1 MGSGPSLFQLYDSR
15 ASAYLKIGN
24 IGAALLDAK
33 SVIELAPE
41 QWQGY
46 YRAAQ
51 GFLRSKKLDKAKY
64 MLDKA
69 RTKVVTGDESSRK
82 RMSDFDTLEK
92 EIGAAERT
100 GATAG
105 SSSSKT
111 TRLLD
116 TSSGAQ
122 ISSPFS
128 KLPWE
133 LIVAIFL
140 ETTSTPSHIHPFGT
154 TPTPTIH
161 VLHLTW
167 VCKSWRRIAHST
179 PPLWRRLA
187 LTGVR
192 AEKKAQYWIGLAGG
206 KIQQLILKKSFLE
219 VAETSRFAGK
229 AQSLDHYITKKVLKH
244 MKWDFLRRFT
254 MDDWSNHRRLLY
266 NDGTLTRVLPQL
278 ESLEMPNEASEPV
291 PWITVIAA
299 LSATPRIAFVKSPAD
314 GNSEDAHETTSR
326 TCIHHLLLEGGFLTY
341 ESLLN
346 SGINSLRTL
355 RLRKVSLSGD
365 NALIKVLESNP
376 DLETLEL
383 DTRSQFRVTTT
394 DPLSRHPPLSS
405 SLAYISLTGPIDVP
419 KLFDSVNFP
428 NLRILKIGHNFNSI
442 SPALRSMTQRASEFA
457 PDNEV
462 PCSGYASL
470 EELRISSCAFE
481 PIDLVSFLGACAS
494 LRALEVSRCGLDMS
508 LILESLVRISASTSS
523 SSGAEITMLCPALTE
538 LNVSHSPQVTTGPV
552 VRLVKARLDGG
563 DASLSH
569 PVSAIE
575 RLTMDGCLRIEHT
588 ALPWLRARVKTL
600 SCVYADR
607 KSAGYKR

>member
-1 MGSGPSLFQLYDSR
+1 MAAISTTWQITFKQGISHFKNGHYDESIQCFNEASLLSSRPPLTPDLYDSR

-69 RTKVVTGDESSRK
+69 RMKVVTGDESSRK
-82 RMSDFDTLEK
+82 RMSDFDVLEK
-92 EIGAAERT
+92 EIGATERT
-100 GATAG
+100 ETTAG

-111 TRLLD
+111 T
-116 TSSGAQ
+116 
-122 ISSPFS
+122 P
-128 KLPWE
+128 
-133 LIVAIFL
+133 IFL
-140 ETTSTPSHIHPFGT
+140 EATSTPSHIHSFDT

-192 AEKKAQYWIGLAGG
+192 PEKKAQYWIGLAGG
-206 KIQQLILKKSFLE
+206 KIQELILKKSFLE
-219 VAETSRFAGK
+219 
-229 AQSLDHYITKKVLKH
+229 SLDHYITKKVLKH

-299 LSATPRIAFVKSPAD
+299 L
-314 GNSEDAHETTSR
+314 
-326 TCIHHLLLEGGFLTY
+326 
-341 ESLLN
+341 
-346 SGINSLRTL
+346 RTL

-376 DLETLEL
+376 HLETLEL

-394 DPLSRHPPLSS
+394 GPLSRHPPLCSY
-405 SLAYISLTGPIDVP
+405 LAYVSLTGPIDVF
-419 KLFDSVNFP
+419 KLFDSIDFP
-428 NLRILKIGHNFNSI
+428 NLRILKIDHNSTSI
-442 SPALRSMTQRASEFA
+442 SPALRSMTRRASELA
-457 PDNEV
+457 PANEA

-481 PIDLVSFLGACAS
+481 PIDLVSFLGACPS
-494 LRALEVSRCGLDMS
+494 LRALEVSRCGLEMS
-508 LILESLVRISASTSS
+508 LILESLVRISASSSS

-575 RLTMDGCLRIEHT
+575 RLTMDGCLRIEYT

>member
-1 MGSGPSLFQLYDSR
+1 MDITTSRYSVSMRPVCSPRVPRSRLMFSSQVVTMAVNSNNMGSGPSLFQLYDSR

-41 QWQGY
+41 QWQG
-46 YRAAQ
+46 
-51 GFLRSKKLDKAKY
+51 
-64 MLDKA
+64 
-69 RTKVVTGDESSRK
+69 K
-82 RMSDFDTLEK
+82 RMSDFDVLEK
-92 EIGAAERT
+92 EIGATERT
-100 GATAG
+100 ETTAG

-111 TRLLD
+111 TRFLD

-140 ETTSTPSHIHPFGT
+140 EATSTPSHIHPFDT

-192 AEKKAQYWIGLAGG
+192 PEKKAQYWIGLAGG
-206 KIQQLILKKSFLE
+206 KIQELILKKSFLE
-219 VAETSRFAGK
+219 VAETSRFADK
-229 AQSLDHYITKKVLKH
+229 VQSLDHYITKKVLKH

-299 LSATPRIAFVKSPAD
+299 LSATPRIAFVKPPAN
-314 GNSEDAHETTSR
+314 GSSAAAHETTSR

-376 DLETLEL
+376 HLETLEL

-394 DPLSRHPPLSS
+394 GPLSRHPPLCSY
-405 SLAYISLTGPIDVP
+405 LAYVSLTGPIDVF
-419 KLFDSVNFP
+419 KLFDSIDFP
-428 NLRILKIGHNFNSI
+428 NLRILKIDHNSTSI
-442 SPALRSMTQRASEFA
+442 SL
-457 PDNEV
+457 
-462 PCSGYASL
+462 L
-470 EELRISSCAFE
+470 
-481 PIDLVSFLGACAS
+481 
-494 LRALEVSRCGLDMS
+494 
-508 LILESLVRISASTSS
+508 SA
-523 SSGAEITMLCPALTE
+523 
-538 LNVSHSPQVTTGPV
+538 V
-552 VRLVKARLDGG
+552 
-563 DASLSH
+563 
-569 PVSAIE
+569 
-575 RLTMDGCLRIEHT
+575 
-588 ALPWLRARVKTL
+588 
-600 SCVYADR
+600 
-607 KSAGYKR
+607 

>member
-1 MGSGPSLFQLYDSR
+1 MAAISTTWQIVFKHGISYFKNGRYDESIQCFNEASLLSSRPPLTPDLYDSR

-69 RTKVVTGDESSRK
+69 RMKVVTGDESSRK

-111 TRLLD
+111 T
-116 TSSGAQ
+116 
-122 ISSPFS
+122 P
-128 KLPWE
+128 
-133 LIVAIFL
+133 IFL
-140 ETTSTPSHIHPFGT
+140 EATSTPSHIHPFGT
-154 TPTPTIH
+154 NPTPTIH

-206 KIQQLILKKSFLE
+206 KIQELILKKSFLE
-219 VAETSRFAGK
+219 VAETSRFADK

-254 MDDWSNHRRLLY
+254 MYDWSNHRRLLY

-299 LSATPRIAFVKSPAD
+299 L
-314 GNSEDAHETTSR
+314 
-326 TCIHHLLLEGGFLTY
+326 
-341 ESLLN
+341 
-346 SGINSLRTL
+346 RTL

-394 DPLSRHPPLSS
+394 GPLSRHPPLSS
-405 SLAYISLTGPIDVP
+405 SLAYISLTGPIDVS

-508 LILESLVRISASTSS
+508 LILESLVRISVSTSS

-563 DASLSH
+563 DASLSY

>member
-51 GFLRSKKLDKAKY
+51 GFLRSIKLDKAKY
-64 MLDKA
+64 MLNKA
-69 RTKVVTGDESSRK
+69 REKVGTGDESSRK
-82 RMSDFDTLEK
+82 RMSDFDALEK

-100 GATAG
+100 ESTPG
-105 SSSSKT
+105 SSSDLKT
-111 TRLLD
+111 TRFLD
-116 TSSGAQ
+116 RSSGTQ
-122 ISSPFS
+122 VSSSFS

-140 ETTSTPSHIHPFGT
+140 EATSTPSHTPPFDAG
-154 TPTPTIH
+154 PTSMTH

-179 PPLWRRLA
+179 PPLWRRLI
-187 LTGVR
+187 LTGDR
-192 AEKKAQYWIGLAGG
+192 AEKKAQYWIGLARG
-206 KIQQLILKKSFLE
+206 KIQELILKKSFLE
-219 VAETSRFAGK
+219 GAETSRFAGK
-229 AQSLDHYITKKVLKH
+229 AQSLHHYILKKVLKH
-244 MKWDFLRRFT
+244 MKWDVLRSFT
-254 MDDWSNHRRLLY
+254 MEDWSNHRRLLY
-266 NDGTLTRVLPQL
+266 NEGTLSRVLPQL
-278 ESLEMPNEASEPV
+278 ESLAMSNEASEPV

-299 LSATPRIAFVKSPAD
+299 LSATPRIAFVKTNSTPAD
-314 GNSEDAHETTSR
+314 DHDATSR
-326 TCIHHLLLEGGFLTY
+326 IRHLLLEGGFLTY

-365 NALIKVLESNP
+365 SALIKVLESNP
-376 DLETLEL
+376 ELETLEL

-394 DPLSRHPPLSS
+394 GPPSSHPLLRS
-405 SLAYISLTGPIDVP
+405 SLVYVSLTGPIDVP
-419 KLFDSVNFP
+419 KLFDSVDFP
-428 NLRILKIGHNFNSI
+428 NLRMLKIGHNSTSI
-442 SPALRSMTQRASEFA
+442 SPALRVMSQRASES
-457 PDNEV
+457 PLPNDET
-462 PCSGYASL
+462 PCSGGCASL
-470 EELRISSCAFE
+470 EELRISSCVFE
-481 PIDLVSFLGACAS
+481 PTDLVSFLGWCPS
-494 LRALEVSRCGLDMS
+494 LRVLEVSRCGLEMAP
-508 LILESLVRISASTSS
+508 ILESLVRVSATTSAS
-523 SSGAEITMLCPALTE
+523 SGPEMTMLCPALTE
-538 LNVSHSPQVTTGPV
+538 LNVSHSSQVTTGPV

-563 DASLSH
+563 DVSLSH
-569 PVSAIE
+569 PVAAIE
-575 RLTMDGCLRIEHT
+575 RLTMDGCLRIEYS

-600 SCVYADR
+600 SCVFADR